1 MHNFKNHSTQ
11 STNPTFTM
19 NYIDFLDARCDF
31 DLSAF
36 DEFMGY
42 DCAGNS
48 MRLDEYLFWFINS
61 NKAAGLMHFD
71 KIFDRSFTD
80 LLETTEAQ
88 RLVLDLIMF
97 SQRFPDALE
106 FLRLDERHQP
116 VFLITQP
123 GEQK

>member
-11 STNPTFTM
+11 STNPTEAM
-19 NYIDFLDARCDF
+19 SYINFLDARTDS

-48 MRLDEYLFWFINS
+48 MRLDEYLFSFIN
-61 NKAAGLMHFD
+61 NKPNSLVHFTD
-71 KIFDRSFTD
+71 FFDRSFTD
-80 LLETTEAQ
+80 LLETTAAQ

-97 SQRFPDALE
+97 TQRFPDALE
-106 FLRLDERHQP
+106 FLRLDVRHQP
-116 VFLITQP
+116 VFLIKKP
-123 GEQK
+123 GK